1 MKLHCTLLA
10 ASLTIGALT
19 LATSCR
25 STVGIGSTSS
35 GSFASTQINNS
46 SRSSVDSAIS
56 SVFREEGF
64 TQVYKSGNSFR
75 FQKWGGTSTNV
86 IYGSWFTDGVAIEP
100 EIEVVTLGDNN
111 YAVLCDV
118 FMREHNGSD
127 LMDANWRLLG
137 SGKMAYNGLM
147 KKIKKR
153 AEGK

>member
-1 MKLHCTLLA
+1 MKLHRTLLVA
-10 ASLTIGALT
+10 TLALGALT
-19 LATSCR
+19 LGSSCR

-35 GSFASTQINNS
+35 ASFASTQINNA
-46 SRSSVDSAIS
+46 SRASVDAAIT

-64 TQVYKSGNSFR
+64 NQVYTGANSFR

-100 EIEVVTLGDNN
+100 EIEVVNLGSNK

-127 LMDANWRLLG
+127 LLDANWRLLG
-137 SGKMAYNGLM
+137 SGKVAYNGLM